1 MRLTN
6 IKKILLGL
14 GLTIAMVPVNSIAGK
29 LDDFES
35 AATEKKHEKKKSR
48 GHPRS
53 NGHGDRYSHH
63 DSDDGCHGF
72 FSCLIDVF
80 IHVDT
85 SPSYTEPDYDTR
97 QSDRP
102 SGDSGV
108 TIDAAYQFVEAGI
121 YGLDTSLQA
130 RFRLIHI
137 EGRFTRY
144 VETAPSDSLD
154 ISQFRLV
161 YPIRLGRSLT
171 IGAGLG
177 AYQLAGNNTNT
188 GGSISFPISY
198 RAPYS
203 NWQFDLTPLWAS
215 INGNTISDVE
225 LRAGYRTGSTNFFVG
240 ARAMETG
247 GQLIN
252 GPYIGV
258 GFNF

>member
-1 MRLTN
+1 M
-6 IKKILLGL
+6 KKLLLAL
-14 GLTIAMVPVNSIAGK
+14 GVTIALVPVYSFAGK

-35 AATEKKHEKKKSR
+35 AATEKKDEKRRSR
-48 GHPRS
+48 GHPGSHR
-53 NGHGDRYSHH
+53 DRDRHSHH
-63 DSDDGCHGF
+63 DYDDSCHGF
-72 FSCLIDVF
+72 FSCLFDVF
-80 IHVDT
+80 IHVDA
-85 SPSYTEPDYDTR
+85 SPSYAEPEYDPR
-97 QSDRP
+97 QPDRP
-102 SGDSGV
+102 SENSGV
-108 TIDAAYQFVEAGI
+108 TIDAAYQFVEPGI
-121 YGLDTSLQA
+121 YGLDTRLQA

-144 VETAPSDSLD
+144 VETSPPDSLD

-171 IGAGLG
+171 IGAGIG

-188 GGSISFPISY
+188 GGSFSFPISY

-215 INGNTISDVE
+215 INGNTISDVD
-225 LRAGYRTGSTNFFVG
+225 LRASYRTGRTNFFVG

-247 GQLIN
+247 SQLIN

-258 GFNF
+258 GFIF